1 MATKEQDVVMLIN
14 QPNNNIDI
22 TVDQPNNNLRL
33 SVIQPSVDYEPSNI
47 NIKTNYGNNDHAK
60 LKNLDYEHSGHTGFA
75 SSDWTTRQLNI
86 LYNTVTQETGAR
98 LNIFEQRINVE
109 IDNTLQQ
116 FEHTQDIKIENKL
129 NLFEQEINTNVEN
142 RLTIFQEEV
151 DENIDNRIN
160 ILGNELNTRI
170 DIFEANADKKYVPQ
184 RLNAFGTMDISGQTI
199 IPDKAYTY
207 VDVKLPNNQYQ
218 STRVDLADIIQTK
231 IVTEDINPDLTM
243 RSYDYI
249 FTKLVNEGE

>member
-22 TVDQPNNNLRL
+22 TVDQPNNDLRL
-33 SVIQPSVDYEPSNI
+33 SVLQPNVEYEPTNI

-60 LKNLDYEHSGHTGFA
+60 LKNLDFEHSGHTGFA
-75 SSDWTTRQLNI
+75 GTEWTTQQLNV

-98 LNIFEQRINVE
+98 LNIFEQRINVQVS
-109 IDNTLQQ
+109 NSLQQ
-116 FEHTQDIKIENKL
+116 FETLQDIKIENRL
-129 NLFEQEINTNVEN
+129 NVFEQQVEAEI
-142 RLTIFQEEV
+142 
-151 DENIDNRIN
+151 DENV
-160 ILGNELNTRI
+160 NEKLA
-170 DIFEANADKKYVPQ
+170 DFKDEVEADVAEQLDDFEDYVADTYVPQ
-184 RLNAFGTMDISGQTI
+184 RLNVFGAMDISGQTI
-199 IPDKAYTY
+199 TPEKAYTY

-231 IVTEDINPDLTM
+231 VVTEDINPDLTM

-249 FTKLVNEGE
+249 FTKLVNEGD